1 MFWLLDMVLAWGSQG
16 THSEPWLLSA
26 FEHHQT
32 SNDPAATWHVQPPQE
47 LGQPRGF
54 PILELQKKGFPSP
67 LARAK
72 KHSHMSQP
80 YQTATNS
87 AAWQAPP

>member
-1 MFWLLDMVLAWGSQG
+1 MFWLLDVVLAWGSQRM
-16 THSEPWLLSA
+16 HSEPWLLST

-32 SNDPAATWHVQPPQE
+32 SNAPALIWHEQPPWV

-54 PILELQKKGFPSP
+54 PILEPQGKGFPSP

-72 KHSHMSQP
+72 KHSHMSPP
-80 YQTATNS
+80 YQTAMNS
-87 AAWQAPP
+87 AA